1 MGSMMQ
7 QQSSQE
13 AEGRSY
19 WVVGG
24 AYTGTD
30 FNQVADRQSVEERF
44 GPFAS
49 YAEAFAEWSRLAWR
63 TVDDAH
69 TRYRIEKTD
78 ESS

>member
-1 MGSMMQ
+1 MQ
-7 QQSSQE
+7 QQN
-13 AEGRSY
+13 AETSAGARY

-24 AYTGTD
+24 VYKSTRFD
-30 FNQVADRQSVEERF
+30 DPEQREERF

-69 TRYRIEKTD
+69 ARYRIEKSD
-78 ESS
+78 ASG